1 MLKVGPLASWYLG
14 GPAEP
19 PILKKCR
26 LYMNYAFE
34 MCYYLFE
41 ENKIIWSLKAEKAR
55 KYIDGFLR
63 TPQPHWMVCLALKFK
78 DKCLS

>member
-1 MLKVGPLASWYLG
+1 
-14 GPAEP
+14 
-19 PILKKCR
+19 
-26 LYMNYAFE
+26 MNYAFE

-78 DKCLS
+78 DKRLS